1 MVYGPAFRLRDR
13 LVEPQGEARSD
24 YLFLAGL
31 AARLGYGHLYPQT
44 EEDMLRHVLKGSNFS
59 LEEVRAAGGMV
70 RAPTVM
76 MQYRKWQKGLLRPDG
91 RPGFDTPS
99 GKFEIAAS
107 ILEEYGYDP
116 LPVYTEPGESPQ
128 SRPDLAASFPLVFNS
143 GARSSVDLHTLH
155 HSIDALGRD
164 KPAPTVML
172 NSADAAAR
180 GIAHGDRVVLA
191 TRRGRLE
198 MYAQVSDDIMAGA
211 IEASAMGGGPL
222 GSAAWRR
229 ANVNELTDLKRFD
242 PISGFPVY
250 KALLCQV
257 SRAGEGDAGMVAG
270 RGEYGGAVA
279 AAPAQKRQ
287 RIYLDHNAT
296 TPMEPVVREAML
308 AAAELFGNPS
318 SLYAE
323 GREAHNC
330 LEEARRRLALLLNCT
345 ARRLLFT
352 GSGSEANNLALKG
365 MAFARPEKRHLV
377 TSAIEHPSVLQT
389 CRWLEGQGYE
399 VSFLSP
405 DDTGRVQPARLAA
418 ALRSDTLLV
427 SVMTANNE
435 TGVIQPIRQ
444 LAAVAHAAGVPFH
457 TDAVQAAGKIALDV
471 QELNVDL
478 LSLSGHKFHGP
489 KGVGA
494 LYLQKEVA
502 VRPLVHGG
510 KQEHGQRAGTEN
522 LMAIAGLGQ
531 AATVALDKLPDMDR
545 LCRLRDR
552 LEQGIIELLPG
563 ARRVGHA
570 TDRLPNTLNLTL
582 PGIRGESL
590 VLALD
595 QQGVMCSSGSA
606 CKSGSPEP
614 SHALTAMGLSDAE
627 AHGAVR
633 LSLGHGNTEAEID
646 SILERFRHVLFEQQ
660 AMIRFVSCR

>member
-1 MVYGPAFRLRDR
+1 
-13 LVEPQGEARSD
+13 
-24 YLFLAGL
+24 
-31 AARLGYGHLYPQT
+31 
-44 EEDMLRHVLKGSNFS
+44 
-59 LEEVRAAGGMV
+59 
-70 RAPTVM
+70 
-76 MQYRKWQKGLLRPDG
+76 
-91 RPGFDTPS
+91 
-99 GKFEIAAS
+99 
-107 ILEEYGYDP
+107 
-116 LPVYTEPGESPQ
+116 
-128 SRPDLAASFPLVFNS
+128 
-143 GARSSVDLHTLH
+143 
-155 HSIDALGRD
+155 
-164 KPAPTVML
+164 
-172 NSADAAAR
+172 
-180 GIAHGDRVVLA
+180 
-191 TRRGRLE
+191 
-198 MYAQVSDDIMAGA
+198 
-211 IEASAMGGGPL
+211 
-222 GSAAWRR
+222 
-229 ANVNELTDLKRFD
+229 
-242 PISGFPVY
+242 
-250 KALLCQV
+250 
-257 SRAGEGDAGMVAG
+257 
-270 RGEYGGAVA
+270 
-279 AAPAQKRQ
+279 
-287 RIYLDHNAT
+287 
-296 TPMEPVVREAML
+296 ML

-323 GREAHNC
+323 GRAAHNC

-389 CRWLEGQGYE
+389 CRWLQGQGYE
-399 VSFLSP
+399 ISFLAP
-405 DDTGRVQPARLAA
+405 DDTGRIQPAQLAA

-435 TGVIQPIRQ
+435 TGVIQPVRQ
-444 LAAVAHAAGVPFH
+444 LAAVAHAAGVLFH

-471 QELNVDL
+471 QELEVDL

-494 LYLQKEVA
+494 LYLQKGMA

-531 AATVALDKLPDMDR
+531 AAMGALDKLPDMDR
-545 LCRLRDR
+545 VCRLRDR
-552 LEQGIIELLPG
+552 LEKGILELLPG
-563 ARRVGHA
+563 ARRIGHA

-646 SILERFRHVLFEQQ
+646 SILERFRLVLFEQQ
-660 AMIRFVSCR
+660 GMIRFVSCR